1 MTDKKE
7 YNQERNDIQYYKK
20 KRKIFIGE
28 IDSTVSIRYSL
39 ETPMN
44 FYPIHLNRT
53 LLGMFTDNL
62 KRGAKLYV
70 FGCSNSSIYK
80 LLCEIEYIRM
90 YSKYKQLKIDVIT
103 IYIYS
108 ISDKIIHDNISDD
121 DYSLL
126 HQTETDD
133 INRSYKLPRFF
144 NGSIHTKYT
153 IRYYNIEENIEKE
166 GDYNSVYQLVAELE
180 EIRNNSAKQKQPIQD
195 ISIELTNLDD
205 SRIKIDTELMKFYEE
220 EDLEDILE

>member
-1 MTDKKE
+1 MTDKTE
-7 YNQERNDIQYYKK
+7 YTQEWNDIQYYKK
-20 KRKIFIGE
+20 RRKIFIGE

-62 KRGAKLYV
+62 KGGAKIYV

-80 LLCEIEYIRM
+80 LLSEIEYIRI

-108 ISDKIIHDNISDD
+108 ISNKIIHSNIKDD

-126 HQTETDD
+126 HQTETAD

-144 NGSIHTKYT
+144 SGSVHAKNT
-153 IRYYNIEENIEKE
+153 IRCYNIEEKIEKE
-166 GDYNSVYQLVAELE
+166 GDFNSVYQLVAELE
-180 EIRNNSAKQKQPIQD
+180 EHRNISAKLKQPIQD
-195 ISIELTNLDD
+195 ISIELTDLDD
-205 SRIKIDTELMKFYEE
+205 SRIKVDPELMKFYEE
-220 EDLEDILE
+220 EDLEDNLE